1 MATKNANEFNL
12 LKKNRLPFNGSSVQP
27 IIKHLHLAAAFLLW
41 RNDKSSKIKAT
52 LVAWPRCSSSFSNV
66 AWEWDEN
73 KKNKTKQRRRRRRRK
88 LRWHNAQQVMRQM
101 IYNKS
106 FHCLIYGKTNV
117 SLWRC
122 IGPKLRQL
130 FYDRKLCERK
140 KERLWYRWNCLSY
153 HIVYLASRV
162 TNYSISSRKT
172 R

>member
-73 KKNKTKQRRRRRRRK
+73 KTKQRRRRRRRK
-88 LRWHNAQQVMRQM
+88 LRCHNAQQVMRQM

-130 FYDRKLCERK
+130 FYDRKLCEREK
-140 KERLWYRWNCLSY
+140 KNDYGIGGTVSA
-153 HIVYLASRV
+153 I
-162 TNYSISSRKT
+162 I
-172 R
+172 